1 MRTARWLVPAAAV
14 GAIALAVWRRR
25 AGRAPGA
32 RHYWRAKMP
41 FRMDAVPG
49 ELERIGVRPGLR
61 VLEVGCGP
69 GVYTETAAR
78 MVEPGGA
85 LSAVDPVPEMVS
97 LASRRLAAQG
107 LDIEVAQAD
116 ARKLPYADATF
127 DLAYLVG
134 ALGGMADREDAL
146 REVRRV
152 LRPDGVLAVTEH
164 LADPAYLPASAVTSA
179 CSAAGFEPAEST
191 GGAWDHTSRFRRPG

>member
-1 MRTARWLVPAAAV
+1 MLPAAAV
-14 GAIALAVWRRR
+14 GAIVVAVWRRR
-25 AGRAPGA
+25 AGAAQGA

-61 VLEVGCGP
+61 VLEIGCGP

-85 LSAVDPVPEMVS
+85 LTAVDPVPEMVA

-116 ARKLPYADATF
+116 AHKLPYADATF

-134 ALGGMADREDAL
+134 ALGGMADREEAM

-152 LRPDGVLAVTEH
+152 LRPDGILAVTEH
-164 LADPAYLPASAVTSA
+164 LADPGYVPASAVAKA
-179 CSAAGFEPAEST
+179 CGAAGFLPAESS
-191 GGAWDHTSRFRRPG
+191 GGAWDHTSRFRLST

>member
-1 MRTARWLVPAAAV
+1 VRAARWLIPAAAA

-25 AGRAPGA
+25 VGRARGA
-32 RHYWRAKMP
+32 RHYWRARTP

-61 VLEVGCGP
+61 VLDVGCGP
-69 GVYTETAAR
+69 GVYAELAAR

-97 LASRRLAAQG
+97 LASHRLAAQG

-134 ALGGMADREDAL
+134 ALGGMADRETAL

-164 LADPAYLPASAVTSA
+164 LTDPGYVPASAVRRA
-179 CSAAGFEPAEST
+179 CSAAGFEPAESS
-191 GGAWDHTSRFRRPG
+191 GGAWDHTSRFRRSG

>member
-1 MRTARWLVPAAAV
+1 MRAARWLIPAAAL
-14 GAIALAVWRRR
+14 GAIALGVWRRR
-25 AGRAPGA
+25 AGRQHRG

-41 FRMDAVPG
+41 FRMDALPG

-78 MVEPGGA
+78 MVLPGGA

-116 ARKLPYADATF
+116 AHRLPYADATF

-134 ALGGMADREDAL
+134 ALGGMGDREQAL

-152 LRPDGVLAVTEH
+152 LRPDGMLAVTEH
-164 LADPAYLPASAVTSA
+164 LADPGYLPASAVAKA
-179 CSAAGFEPAEST
+179 CSAAGFEPAGSS
-191 GGAWDHTSRFRRPG
+191 GGAWDHTSRFRLST